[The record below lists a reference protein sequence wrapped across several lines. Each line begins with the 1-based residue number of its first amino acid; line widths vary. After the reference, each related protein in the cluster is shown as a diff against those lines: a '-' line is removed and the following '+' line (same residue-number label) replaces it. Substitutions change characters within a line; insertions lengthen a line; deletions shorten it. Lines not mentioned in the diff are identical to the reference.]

1 MLFFLQSFK
10 NNNVLIECILHTSFF
25 FLMEKKKPKQPS
37 LAVLKGAT
45 SIS

>member
-25 FLMEKKKPKQPS
+25 FFNGKKKPKTTQLS
-37 LAVLKGAT
+37 SAEGGNLY
-45 SIS
+45 